1 MNFKNFSIKR
11 KLLFAFITLFLFSAV
26 IAYYS
31 YFAITTVIL
40 NNPAKALVDDINV
53 TFLSAKQKEKSFVTF
68 ATKEEGFLT
77 SGNHAYL
84 VEHAIEIDKLNTL
97 KEEILKLSFSKEV
110 ETQKAIKD
118 IEIELNN
125 YNEHFHHL
133 IDLYYTRGFK
143 DFGMEGE
150 MRNTVR
156 GLEKSG
162 LNFDLGKMLMLRRH
176 EKDFFLRKDLKY
188 LQKFKEDAEDFYISL
203 SEDPETVIL
212 QPELEKYKTLF
223 EQITQVETKIG
234 LDEKSGAVG
243 EILKSTQRLNLL
255 LGNFDLLVE
264 QNINRSVKNTI
275 LTLIVL
281 IFCQIVLSILL
292 TIYFVRVI
300 VRPVESINDKA
311 KLLAKGQIPKIEDIN
326 GRDEIA
332 QTQKSFNQL
341 INNTK
346 KAIKF
351 AYNIGEGN
359 FNYTFQ
365 THKKDRMGNALLEMR
380 ERLKGIQDEQDL
392 AKIEEEKQNW
402 ATEGV
407 AFFGELLR
415 KSNNNLQEMSY
426 EILKEITDY
435 VNAQQGA
442 IYIKDKVKGEKKEIL
457 NLSAV
462 FSGDRRKYN
471 EKQLDIGEGI
481 IGQTALENKKVVF
494 TKVPESYKNIDSGM
508 ATFNPAMVLVL
519 PLAVNGEVQGVL
531 ELSSVE
537 KLEDHVI
544 EFLEK
549 LAESIASTISNVRVN
564 ETTKV
569 LLENSQKMSEELR
582 AQEEE
587 LRQNQE
593 EMQATQEELN
603 RQLREAQGSKEELQG
618 KILELEEKLK
628 G

>member
-1 MNFKNFSIKR
+1 
-11 KLLFAFITLFLFSAV
+11 
-26 IAYYS
+26 
-31 YFAITTVIL
+31 
-40 NNPAKALVDDINV
+40 
-53 TFLSAKQKEKSFVTF
+53 
-68 ATKEEGFLT
+68 
-77 SGNHAYL
+77 
-84 VEHAIEIDKLNTL
+84 
-97 KEEILKLSFSKEV
+97 
-110 ETQKAIKD
+110 
-118 IEIELNN
+118 
-125 YNEHFHHL
+125 
-133 IDLYYTRGFK
+133 
-143 DFGMEGE
+143 
-150 MRNTVR
+150 
-156 GLEKSG
+156 
-162 LNFDLGKMLMLRRH
+162 
-176 EKDFFLRKDLKY
+176 
-188 LQKFKEDAEDFYISL
+188 
-203 SEDPETVIL
+203 
-212 QPELEKYKTLF
+212 
-223 EQITQVETKIG
+223 
-234 LDEKSGAVG
+234 
-243 EILKSTQRLNLL
+243 
-255 LGNFDLLVE
+255 
-264 QNINRSVKNTI
+264 
-275 LTLIVL
+275 
-281 IFCQIVLSILL
+281 
-292 TIYFVRVI
+292 
-300 VRPVESINDKA
+300 
-311 KLLAKGQIPKIEDIN
+311 
-326 GRDEIA
+326 
-332 QTQKSFNQL
+332 
-341 INNTK
+341 
-346 KAIKF
+346 
-351 AYNIGEGN
+351 
-359 FNYTFQ
+359 
-365 THKKDRMGNALLEMR
+365 MGNALLEMR